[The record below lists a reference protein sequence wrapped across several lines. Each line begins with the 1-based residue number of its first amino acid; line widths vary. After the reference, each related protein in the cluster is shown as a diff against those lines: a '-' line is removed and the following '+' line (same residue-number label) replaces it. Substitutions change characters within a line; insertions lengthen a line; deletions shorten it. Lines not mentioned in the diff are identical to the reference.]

1 MSRHEPRPAANPVPD
16 DPLVPDDDFVRATG
30 TLAHDINN
38 LLTAVIGYATLLAR
52 GLEDRD
58 PRRADANEIVQAAQ
72 QAGALAHEILVMTGR
87 RPRSEQTFDDAMTRP
102 NETVAEE
109 SPRVLVVEDD
119 RAVRYLVRTI
129 LTRAGYDVCEAASVE
144 AAGAWLERHA
154 ASLRLL
160 ISDVVMPDGNGAAL
174 YKQATTA
181 NADLRVLYMSG
192 YSEDE
197 IAHEQLL
204 GPGAPF
210 IQKPFSGDELAR
222 KVRDVLRAQSSRD
235 QQLR

>member
-1 MSRHEPRPAANPVPD
+1 MAPPASTT
-16 DPLVPDDDFVRATG
+16 DFVRATG

-38 LLTAVIGYATLLAR
+38 LLTAVIGYATLVAR
-52 GLEDRD
+52 SLDERD
-58 PRRADANEIVQAAQ
+58 PRRSDATEIILAAQ

-87 RPRSEQTFDDAMTRP
+87 RPRPEQTFGDAMTGP
-102 NETVAEE
+102 DEAPVEE

-129 LTRAGYDVCEAASVE
+129 LTRAGYDVLEASSAEAASAWLAE
-144 AAGAWLERHA
+144 HAAG
-154 ASLRLL
+154 LRLL
-160 ISDVVMPDGNGAAL
+160 ISDVVLPGGNGTAL
-174 YKQATTA
+174 YKQATEA
-181 NADLRVLYMSG
+181 NPDLRVLYMSG

-197 IAHEQLL
+197 VQQEQLVDRE
-204 GPGAPF
+204 APF

-222 KVRDVLRAQSSRD
+222 KVRDVLRSPASRD